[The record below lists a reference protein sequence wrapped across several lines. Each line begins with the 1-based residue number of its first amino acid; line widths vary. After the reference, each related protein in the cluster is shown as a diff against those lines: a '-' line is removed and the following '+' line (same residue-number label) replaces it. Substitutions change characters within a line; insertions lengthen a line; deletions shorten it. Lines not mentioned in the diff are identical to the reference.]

1 MSSRTPIESLPMEQR
16 YPRVVRA
23 ATLRR
28 GADGDLIREFTDDR
42 TPVDEILEA
51 EFLSILDRYHAGEE
65 LHAEEMEV
73 IEEALTTA
81 GLRGTGPQAAG
92 SAGEAEAARRFL
104 VFCFSGRFCPGM
116 HLRNLYALAQ
126 VFAPD
131 LIKHMTGEDL
141 AIIFGETRA
150 ANSARLKM
158 LDAYGRAPGAKGS
171 GQRRAARAAARG
183 NRSREI
189 GTPPRTRVSVLGAT
203 LNPES

>member
-16 YPRVVRA
+16 TARVVRA

-51 EFLSILDRYHAGEE
+51 EFLGILARYHAGEE
-65 LHAEEMEV
+65 LHAEELEV
-73 IEEALTTA
+73 IDSALMES
-81 GLRGTGPQAAG
+81 GLRGTGPQSAG
-92 SAGEAEAARRFL
+92 TAGEARAARRFL
-104 VFCFSGRFCPGM
+104 EFCFAGRPDPGQW
-116 HLRNLYALAQ
+116 LRNLCALAQ

-131 LIKHMTGEDL
+131 LILHMTGEDL

-171 GQRRAARAAARG
+171 GQRRAARAAAQG

-189 GTPPRTRVSVLGAT
+189 GTPPRTRVSVLGAA